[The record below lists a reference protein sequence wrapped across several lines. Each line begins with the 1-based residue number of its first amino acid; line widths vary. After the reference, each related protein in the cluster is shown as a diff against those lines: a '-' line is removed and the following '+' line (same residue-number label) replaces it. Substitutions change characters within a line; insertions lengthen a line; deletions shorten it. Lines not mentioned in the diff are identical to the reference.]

1 MTPNAQPEAGKKRTS
16 GLMYLN
22 ETHKSKM
29 TQQLKLDFFSLR
41 LKHNAHA
48 WLYKTCC
55 FLMNRL
61 TKLNCIACKR
71 VQKQSKVKAQQF
83 VISA

>member
-29 TQQLKLDFFSLR
+29 TQQLKLDFFFPS
-41 LKHNAHA
+41 
-48 WLYKTCC
+48 
-55 FLMNRL
+55 F
-61 TKLNCIACKR
+61 
-71 VQKQSKVKAQQF
+71 KAQRSCMA
-83 VISA
+83 I